1 MNAPLDGFQ
10 QEAPSFE
17 TLGSFLKRER
27 ELRALSLEELSS
39 TTRIPLAALRKIED
53 DSFEDLPGAVF
64 TRGFIRAYAKAL
76 GLDPDPLLVRLDR
89 KQPREPVELVAK
101 GTTPRQSRRFGIAIA
116 VVVLLILF
124 TLALSIVLRP
134 RHRDVP
140 IELSQTSAQHDLF
153 DRA

>member
-39 TTRIPLAALRKIED
+39 TTRIPLKALRKIED

-64 TRGFIRAYAKAL
+64 TRGFIRSYAKAL
-76 GLDPDPLLVRLDR
+76 GIDPGPLLARFDH
-89 KQPREPVELVAK
+89 KQPREPVELAPK
-101 GTTPRQSRRFGIAIA
+101 GTAPRRSRRFGIAIA

-140 IELSQTSAQHDLF
+140 IELSQSAPTVDT
-153 DRA
+153 RVA

>member
-17 TLGSFLKRER
+17 TLGSLLKRER

-64 TRGFIRAYAKAL
+64 TRGFVRAYAKAL
-76 GLDPDPLLVRLDR
+76 GMDPQPLLVRLDR

-101 GTTPRQSRRFGIAIA
+101 GSAPPRSRRFGIAIA

-140 IELSQTSAQHDLF
+140 VELSRVGAFDL
-153 DRA
+153 DHA